1 MRSAFTGLLRAI
13 GLATAIAASGCA
25 GVDTTP
31 INFVSN
37 QPPVASPDYIP
48 DPGDDGTTVVA
59 LSFSGGGVRAAALAY
74 GVLSELDALVIDVF
88 PYRRTLLDNVRTVAG
103 TSGGAV
109 MAAYLGYRGKD
120 GYQDFRER
128 FLYQNPES
136 SMVTAVMPGTL
147 IKAALGGGAN
157 DRNSFARWLDENL
170 FDHATFS
177 AFRKPDRPIV
187 WITASDIYNNTPFL
201 FTEDTFA
208 ALCSDIGRLKI
219 AEAVGAS
226 AAFPVAF
233 APMILKTP
241 AIDCGYRRP
250 AWLQRALD
258 AQNRSIRLDAYA
270 RSLDSYQSDPNLDF
284 VRLLDGGLTDNL
296 GITGLTL
303 ERAKATT
310 PYSPLSPRQA
320 VRLRNFVFI
329 VTDAGK
335 RDRAG
340 QLGHQHNAA
349 DRGDERRRSPR
360 QRIGLRQIACLIG
373 PRQEQP
379 VADMNDG
386 RGDDPR
392 PDGGRRKGDEG
403 DYRQRGAGHAERGQ
417 RDGGETI
424 RPDLDQRVPCR
435 MHDGCGKHHREDE
448 RRHRP
453 ARPCVPAANGVS
465 RSMSMRTGKWSEATS
480 PISAWTERTRSESR
494 PPTKQWSSR
503 RRRTSPAIVLTWV

>member
-241 AIDCGYRRP
+241 DIDCGYRRP

-296 GITGLTL
+296 SITGLTL
-303 ERAKATT
+303 ERAKAAT

-335 RDRAG
+335 RDRYEWGGSPLAPHLGKVLLAASDTTIAAATRSGFDAVDLALNQWQETLIRYRCGLPREHVRKLRGTLAG
-340 QLGHQHNAA
+340 WDCRDVAVTTEHLSFRDADASLFARLNKVPTRLKLPREDVDLVIEAGRQAVRRNAA
-349 DRGDERRRSPR
+349 I
-360 QRIGLRQIACLIG
+360 QT
-373 PRQEQP
+373 
-379 VADMNDG
+379 VA
-386 RGDDPR
+386 RET
-392 PDGGRRKGDEG
+392 RKG
-403 DYRQRGAGHAERGQ
+403 ALIF
-417 RDGGETI
+417 DG
-424 RPDLDQRVPCR
+424 V
-435 MHDGCGKHHREDE
+435 
-448 RRHRP
+448 
-453 ARPCVPAANGVS
+453 
-465 RSMSMRTGKWSEATS
+465 EA
-480 PISAWTERTRSESR
+480 PLVA
-494 PPTKQWSSR
+494 QD
-503 RRRTSPAIVLTWV
+503 